1 MESFA
6 KHSDETLLEELRSGN
21 ELAFSE
27 VFKRHWKKVYRMA
40 FLKLRS
46 EELAEE
52 LVQDLFLALWE
63 KRETLEITNLA
74 PYLATAIKHR
84 VISHIRKQVV
94 HQKYWDYYKTTF
106 TESEAVTEKDIEYNE
121 LLKQF
126 EHGLFD
132 LPEKSKKVFK
142 LNRLEGRSIPEIAN
156 MLNLSEKAIEY
167 HLTRSLK
174 QLRLHLKEYILPSIV
189 LLLNVLSSL
198 VHFH

>member
-1 MESFA
+1 MESTA
-6 KHSDETLLEELRSGN
+6 RNSDVTLLEGLRSGN

-27 VFKRHWKKVYRMA
+27 IFKLHWKKVYRIA

-52 LVQDLFLALWE
+52 LVQDLFLTLWE
-63 KRETLEITNLA
+63 KRETLEITNLG
-74 PYLATAIKHR
+74 PYLSTAIKHR
-84 VISHIRKQVV
+84 IISHIRKQLV
-94 HQKYWDYYKTTF
+94 HQKYWVYYKTTF
-106 TESEAVTEKDIEYNE
+106 TETEAVTEKDVEYNE
-121 LLKQF
+121 LLNQF
-126 EHGLFD
+126 ENGLFD

-174 QLRLHLKEYILPSIV
+174 QLRLHLKAFILPSII
-189 LLLNVLSSL
+189 LCFNVFS
-198 VHFH
+198 